1 MKNSD
6 AFRLRKV
13 RFSYGTGIAVR
24 CESLVVPSGC
34 VTAFVGNNGSGKT
47 TLLKLMNDLVGP
59 YEGKAEFFGLP
70 AHRNVQLRRRS
81 VYLHQHPVLFQG
93 TVEDNLLFAL
103 GLKKIRGEEAK
114 RKVITISE
122 EFNLA
127 SLMQRRA
134 NRLSGGETQRVSL
147 ARAVAIGADVL
158 LLDEPTSSMDRESG
172 LQVRSMLAILKKLGT
187 TIIMATHDESLVAD
201 LADGVVCFADNAAGE
216 RKLL

>member
-1 MKNSD
+1 M
-6 AFRLRKV
+6 R
-13 RFSYGTGIAVR
+13 
-24 CESLVVPSGC
+24 
-34 VTAFVGNNGSGKT
+34 
-47 TLLKLMNDLVGP
+47 
-59 YEGKAEFFGLP
+59 
-70 AHRNVQLRRRS
+70 
-81 VYLHQHPVLFQG
+81 
-93 TVEDNLLFAL
+93 
-103 GLKKIRGEEAK
+103 
-114 RKVITISE
+114 
-122 EFNLA
+122 
-127 SLMQRRA
+127 RRA